1 MYFLKSEFSFD
12 SAHFL
17 YGYEGNCSNIH
28 GHRWK
33 VEVTVKNA
41 FLQRNGQN
49 KGMIMDFSELKRA
62 LSVIAEHYDHSL
74 IYEKNTLKND
84 TMECLKRDGFRYMKP
99 RITAL
104 CMRRVRLGI

>member
-17 YGYEGNCSNIH
+17 YGYEGKCSNIH

-49 KGMIMDFSELKRA
+49 KGMIMDFSEIGRA
-62 LSVIAEHYDHSL
+62 HV
-74 IYEKNTLKND
+74 
-84 TMECLKRDGFRYMKP
+84 
-99 RITAL
+99 
-104 CMRRVRLGI
+104 